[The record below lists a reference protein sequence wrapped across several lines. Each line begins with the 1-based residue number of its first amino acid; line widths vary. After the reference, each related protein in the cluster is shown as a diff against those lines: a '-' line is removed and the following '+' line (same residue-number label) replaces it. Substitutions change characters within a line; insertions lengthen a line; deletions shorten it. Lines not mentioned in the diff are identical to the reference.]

1 MKTLISASIAALLFS
16 TGTLAAPN
24 IDHDSPN
31 GSDRIRTADG
41 ASCEQAVAT
50 GKNFV
55 LGVYG
60 DDGYYDSNSWDNNP
74 SYNNNNNG
82 EVGVYAGIS
91 IEFGGEKRI
100 DCSRL
105 YDNEMERRAIE
116 LDMMKTQH
124 EQEKVLLQQE
134 IDRLK
139 RRGNL
144 NFTE

>member
-1 MKTLISASIAALLFS
+1 MKTLIATTVATLLFS
-16 TGTLAAPN
+16 TGTLAAVN
-24 IDHDSPN
+24 IDHDSPS
-31 GSDRIRTADG
+31 GSDRIRTSDG

-60 DDGYYDSNSWDNNP
+60 DDGYNDSDSWSSNP
-74 SYNNNNNG
+74 SYYNQDAG
-82 EVGVYAGIS
+82 EIGVYAGVS
-91 IEFGGEKRI
+91 IQFGGEKRI

-105 YDNEMERRAIE
+105 YDNEMQRRGIE
-116 LDMMKTQH
+116 LEMMKTQH
-124 EQEKVLLQQE
+124 EQEKILLQQE
-134 IDRLK
+134 IDRLT